1 MRQVLNTPYWYNK
14 EERIPKKLC
23 EEIIE
28 ICKEYEMDA
37 AGVYGSTDSKD
48 KIMHTSFRKTNIA
61 WIPKGTVVEKLL
73 HSHVGLAN
81 MQAGW
86 NFTVTDM
93 EPAQF
98 SEYKKGHFYNWHKD
112 VSVNNNT
119 PHRKLSISVN
129 LSDPKDYEGGDL
141 EMRNYWGSQD
151 LKMPTAELRKQG
163 TVIVFPSMLM
173 HRVTEVTKGTRYS
186 LVQWYSGPQFT

>member
-37 AGVYGSTDSKD
+37 AGVFGANEKD
-48 KIMHTSFRKTNIA
+48 KLMNTSYRQTNIA

-93 EPAQF
+93 EAAQF
-98 SEYKKGHFYNWHKD
+98 AEYTKGHFYDWHKD
-112 VSVNNNT
+112 VALNPAT

-141 EMRNYWGSQD
+141 ELKNYWGTQD

-173 HRVTEVTKGTRYS
+173 HRVTEVTKGKRYS